1 MGTNRT
7 IFAWVFIAGLIVTS
21 GFGKPP
27 QALSGSDSAELAG
40 FKDRPP
46 RINLILSDSG
56 FLFDTPQGIKLIP
69 PPPELKAKD
78 GTLDEGKA
86 RAWIVRN
93 KRSLLGSD
101 ANLLDTRDSAE
112 IKRELVFKNFDAYWK
127 RIEEENGMA
136 DLKRRLR
143 KAHDIEH
150 SWVPHAFPLAKL
162 TDSAIVYIPPFQF
175 FIRF

>member
-1 MGTNRT
+1 MRIGNLLVVSG
-7 IFAWVFIAGLIVTS
+7 ILIVTLAAGNPRQS
-21 GFGKPP
+21 
-27 QALSGSDSAELAG
+27 LSGGDSAALAG
-40 FKDRPP
+40 FRDRPP

-56 FLFDTPQGIKLIP
+56 FVYDTPQGIKLIP
-69 PPPELKAKD
+69 PPQDLKAKD
-78 GTLDEGKA
+78 GTIDEAAA
-86 RAWIVRN
+86 RSWIVRN
-93 KRSLLGSD
+93 RISLLGKNAD
-101 ANLLDTRDSAE
+101 LLDTRDSAE
-112 IKRELVFKNFDAYWK
+112 IKREMVFKNFGAYWK

-143 KAHDIEH
+143 KARDIEH